1 MTTGSTGTKRRTL
14 LQRGFALL
22 AGGAAIAGG
31 SKWAAAA
38 SPPAAAPNTLT
49 LYARKT
55 DVFDRPGGERIGS
68 FFANTIGGESA
79 FGVLAA
85 SRLEMHS
92 LQLEGGTLFT
102 LGSAAAD
109 ARALAIIGGTGRFAG
124 KTGSCI
130 ARAVPEHAADD
141 LRELVITFA
150 G

>member
-38 SPPAAAPNTLT
+38 SPPQAAKPTLT

-68 FFANTIGGESA
+68 FSANTLGGESA

-85 SRLEMHS
+85 SRLEVHS
-92 LQLEGGTLFT
+92 LQLEDGTLFT

-109 ARALAIIGGTGRFAG
+109 TRALAIIGGTGRFAG

-130 ARAVPEHAADD
+130 TRAVPEHAADD
-141 LRELVITFA
+141 LRELIITFA